1 MTPYPSNEEI
11 EKRIDERSTVHHQ
24 EGFFDYGDDDCPAEV
39 NLERIK
45 CFISQTRLSDLD
57 AIIEKVEGMK
67 TEHVDPSDP
76 KQWGDEYTKQERWR
90 TEEHNAVVNRVL
102 SYLTSLKDQK

>member
-57 AIIEKVEGMK
+57 AIIEEIESYVGKAQ
-67 TEHVDPSDP
+67 EHPMFD
-76 KQWGDEYTKQERWR
+76 GT
-90 TEEHNAVVNRVL
+90 ALANRFNDGYSSALNIVL